1 MQNVKRPDFQS
12 GFCGFESRLQ
22 YQVSVSGGSER
33 NKMLP
38 HRPFD
43 KWSKSLPFHGKVT
56 GSNPVWVTE
65 QLQKLL
71 NFKNLGAFL
80 FLTFTHIS
88 NENYEYFVS
97 SFRKSFLNYCF

>member
-1 MQNVKRPDFQS
+1 MQKVKRPDFQS

-38 HRPFD
+38 QRPFD

-71 NFKNLGAFL
+71 NFKNLGL
-80 FLTFTHIS
+80 FKIYSF
-88 NENYEYFVS
+88 NKYS
-97 SFRKSFLNYCF
+97 SVNTPT